1 MTAVLR
7 VCPPCH
13 YVLPTTPDAEGY
25 FVGICRYCGD
35 VKLHTNQ
42 YRQGYL
48 SSRNRGTRKR

>member
-13 YVLPTTPDAEGY
+13 YVLPSRPDAQGH
-25 FVGICRYCGD
+25 FVGVCRYCGD

-42 YRQGYL
+42 YKQGYL
-48 SSRNRGTRKR
+48 SSRNRGTRKP